1 MRPLLKYGI
10 PAAAGLATGGYAL
23 SQGEDP
29 GSAALAGV
37 GGALGGA
44 AGLLGAR
51 LAGKYMAPGLG
62 IAITE
67 ASGPILGAVGREL
80 GKGPEGG
87 LRQKIAS
94 DMDTKLEP
102 FLMGN
107 PQLVAA
113 LAGQT
118 QGTPFERTIQKG
130 IAAAAAPV
138 GAGLA
143 GLGGV
148 ALGAIPGSMGVPGF
162 TDQRID
168 PESYGSSNSPGA
180 RYKQTTGTAG
190 ISNYQR

>member
-29 GSAALAGV
+29 GSAALAGIA
-37 GGALGGA
+37 GGLGGA

-51 LAGKYMAPGLG
+51 GLAGKYMPKETQEMFLDAATRNREGGKRQAVLLN
-62 IAITE
+62 AAE
-67 ASGPILGAVGREL
+67 AAGNVNVRNL
-80 GKGPEGG
+80 GKG
-87 LRQKIAS
+87 
-94 DMDTKLEP
+94 
-102 FLMGN
+102 
-107 PQLVAA
+107 VAA
-113 LAGQT
+113 
-118 QGTPFERTIQKG
+118 
-130 IAAAAAPV
+130 
-138 GAGLA
+138 GLVPASALTA

-180 RYKQTTGTAG
+180 RYKQTTGTTG